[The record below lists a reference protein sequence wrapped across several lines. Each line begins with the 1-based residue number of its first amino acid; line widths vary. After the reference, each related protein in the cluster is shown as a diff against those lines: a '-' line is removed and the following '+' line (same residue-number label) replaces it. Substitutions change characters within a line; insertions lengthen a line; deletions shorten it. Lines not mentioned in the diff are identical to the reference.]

1 MNLKLYLY
9 REDFYMKEL
18 NLVGSVEEMSEQI
31 SQFVDSFEKEA
42 KKTVMWF
49 SRHDMDTAQLQD
61 LKRIYGEDLELIKVN
76 GTIPNASILEDV
88 IDLCDVIA
96 LVAPIDLQQQFFAVA
111 GEEKDVITSKSKRVL
126 IKGQDGEDKVQ
137 FIFANWFQIEK
148 MEIVMKKL

>member
-1 MNLKLYLY
+1 
-9 REDFYMKEL
+9 MKDIDIDMVKL
-18 NLVGSVEEMSEQI
+18 NLVGDVDNMKEQI
-31 SQFVDSFEKEA
+31 ASFVKSFEKKA
-42 KKTVMWF
+42 KVTVMWF
-49 SRHDMDTAQLQD
+49 SRHDMEQMQFQD
-61 LKRIYGEDLELIKVN
+61 LKRIYGENLQLIKVN

-96 LVAPIDLQQQFFAVA
+96 LVAPIDLQQQFFSVA